1 MDIKIVEKIAPSLNQ
16 NVDCQKP
23 TCPCSRCFLPGWCSK
38 ILENVDKSFKEDA
51 DFGIATQRDC
61 LQRPPSDGQVRH
73 LAVCPDGIFPNKNS
87 KVG

>member
-1 MDIKIVEKIAPSLNQ
+1 
-16 NVDCQKP
+16 
-23 TCPCSRCFLPGWCSK
+23 
-38 ILENVDKSFKEDA
+38 LENVDKSFKEDA